1 MPELKVPEGDK
12 VANGLFT
19 VSALSIEAIRV
30 RQFATRQVE
39 LIKMVANNGFCFYPR
54 SRGQSR
60 LSCVELGSVTQRVIG
75 RNAMV
80 SVLLEAFVD
89 STRHHI
95 P

>member
-1 MPELKVPEGDK
+1 VPELKIPEGDK
-12 VANGLFT
+12 VATACLQC
-19 VSALSIEAIRV
+19 ALYRGDPGAS
-30 RQFATRQVE
+30 QFATRQVG